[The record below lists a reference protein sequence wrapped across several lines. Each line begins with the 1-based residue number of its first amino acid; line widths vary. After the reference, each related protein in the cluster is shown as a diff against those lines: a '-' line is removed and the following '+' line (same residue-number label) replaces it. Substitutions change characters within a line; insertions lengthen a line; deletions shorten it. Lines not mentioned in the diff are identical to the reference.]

1 MIYQMK
7 NSEIR
12 DSGIIKSS
20 VLQYIRQL
28 YKVNPEKAGEFA
40 ISAIEL
46 ALTGE
51 ISSHDAM
58 IKVVLA
64 NL

>member
-1 MIYQMK
+1 MISQMK
-7 NSEIR
+7 NSEIK

-20 VLQYIRQL
+20 VFQYIKQL
-28 YKVNPEKAGEFA
+28 YKINPEKAGEFA

-51 ISSHDAM
+51 ISSNDAV
-58 IKVVLA
+58 IKVALT

>member
-1 MIYQMK
+1 MISQMK
-7 NSEIR
+7 NSEIKN
-12 DSGIIKSS
+12 SGIIKLS
-20 VLQYIRQL
+20 VLQYIKQL
-28 YKVNPEKAGEFA
+28 YKINPEKAGEFA

-51 ISSHDAM
+51 ISSDDVM
-58 IKVVLA
+58 IKFVLT